1 MLARSLRT
9 RSAFARAALQPRSA
23 RCASSCKRSRPA
35 EPASSCS
42 QSPPSDVAFSWS
54 DTAVWRT
61 AAQNTGWCLAGCSIG
76 EFSTLAAFSSLGV
89 AAAPADGALYY
100 GLLALPLVNGILT
113 SVALET
119 VILTRGGME
128 PRAALNTAL
137 GMSMISMLVMEASM
151 EGVDLCFTA
160 GALGLAP
167 TAVAPML
174 VAGFLAP
181 WPYNYWR
188 LKRYGQ
194 SCH

>member
-1 MLARSLRT
+1 MCIRDS
-9 RSAFARAALQPRSA
+9 
-23 RCASSCKRSRPA
+23 
-35 EPASSCS
+35 
-42 QSPPSDVAFSWS
+42 
-54 DTAVWRT
+54 
-61 AAQNTGWCLAGCSIG
+61 
-76 EFSTLAAFSSLGV
+76 
-89 AAAPADGALYY
+89 
-100 GLLALPLVNGILT
+100 GILT

-128 PRAALNTAL
+128 PRAALSTAL

>member
-9 RSAFARAALQPRSA
+9 RSAFARAALPRA
-23 RCASSCKRSRPA
+23 TRCASSCKNSRAA

-42 QSPPSDVAFSWS
+42 QSPPSDDTFSWS

-76 EFSTLAAFSSLGV
+76 EFFTLAAYSSIGV
-89 AAAPADGALYY
+89 AATPADGALYY

-128 PRAALNTAL
+128 PRAALSTAL

-160 GALGLAP
+160 GALGAQRVLDAGEARVLGRGELELLGRG
-167 TAVAPML
+167 AVAPI
-174 VAGFLAP
+174 G
-181 WPYNYWR
+181 
-188 LKRYGQ
+188 
-194 SCH
+194 